1 MKKIISLIL
10 ACAVLLALG
19 GCQADRSNGKP
30 NASVAIVPMAEMARA
45 VAGDLWNVNVVIP
58 AGSSPE
64 NYEPT
69 VAERMALEDSAIYFS
84 VGVPAEAAAILPIIS
99 SSTKIVRLD
108 HTVADQFADLKMA
121 EGRDPHIWLSPKRAE
136 AMVAAMAEAFAL
148 ADPANKEIYMSN
160 AQEYIAKINSADEY
174 IKQKFEG
181 VVGRKF
187 IAFHP
192 AFAYF
197 ADEYGL
203 QMVALQEEG
212 REATLQHMQ
221 DMADYAKR
229 EGIKAVVYQG
239 EIDSKQVEAF
249 AQQIGGKTVKL
260 EPLAPDYI
268 ENLKEMA
275 DVLAE
280 IMK

>member
-10 ACAVLLALG
+10 ACAVLLVLG
-19 GCQADRSNGKP
+19 GCRADRSNGKP
-30 NASVAIVPMAEMARA
+30 NVSVAIVPMAEMASA

-69 VAERMALEDSAIYFS
+69 VAERMALEDSSIYFS

-99 SSTKIVRLD
+99 SSTKIVHLD
-108 HTVADQFADLKMA
+108 HAVAEQYADLKMA

-136 AMVAAMAEAFAL
+136 VMVAAMAESFAL

-187 IAFHP
+187 IAFNP

-203 QMVALQEEG
+203 RMVALQEEG

-249 AQQIGGKTVKL
+249 AQQIGGTTMKL

-275 DVLAE
+275 DILAE